1 MGVGEI
7 EDKVIRRT
15 FKNAG
20 RKVLVGVLAGAAIFA
35 ATGVASADP
44 GVALEQPA
52 VVQSVSV
59 PVAGDIATDPN
70 AQNSDPLAN
79 GVAAGAGAG
88 AIVHAV
94 ICMLVPGAGS
104 VAAPAC
110 AVGGALNGALLGLLV
125 GALAPHAV
133 PQVLP

>member
-1 MGVGEI
+1 MI
-7 EDKVIRRT
+7 RT

-20 RKVLVGVLAGAAIFA
+20 RKVLVAALATGAVLAGA
-35 ATGVASADP
+35 GVAAANP
-44 GVALEQPA
+44 VPVEQPA
-52 VVQSVSV
+52 VVQVVSV
-59 PVAGDIATDPN
+59 PAAENIATDPN
-70 AQNSDPLAN
+70 AQNHDPLAN

-94 ICMLVPGAGS
+94 LCMLVPGAGS

-125 GALAPHAV
+125 GALAPQVV